1 MLLRFFRINDPY
13 RLLAVLLAIILLSL
27 PLLINLMPVTLQEL
41 KMILLGEILNQ
52 DKSLYAQVWDDTP
65 PLTAFANKVFYWL
78 WGRSVLAPRML
89 TTLFIFFQ
97 AAFFAIVLINNK
109 AYNESTYLPAFIFAI
124 LCFYSFDLL
133 TLSPELLGST
143 FLLFAL
149 NNIFKEIEFRIQRE
163 ETILNIGLF
172 IGVAS
177 LFIFSYTWFLPGAL
191 VVLIV
196 FTRLSVRKAFVLL
209 FGYGFPHAVLMTIC
223 YFTGDFSELVRF
235 FYLPNF
241 SLSSISLISIK
252 GFFMLAWVPV
262 LYFVFSLIMLNR
274 EARFTKY
281 QSQILQVMLLWLI
294 IAFIE
299 IIFTRERT
307 PHSLLTFVPP
317 LAYLIS
323 HYHLLIRR
331 KRIAETMLWLFLI
344 GIITM
349 SYWSRA
355 GKLNSFKV
363 QAFLPAASTPSITG
377 KKIMV
382 LSDELSIY
390 QSNTIASSF
399 LNWSLVQ
406 PIFQDASEYENV
418 IMVNELFR
426 NNKPDVIIDPQN
438 YLGKFL
444 QRIPALQRQYKR
456 EGENYVRISN

>member
-13 RLLAVLLAIILLSL
+13 RLLAVLVAIILLSL
-27 PLLINLMPVTLQEL
+27 PLLINLMPITLQEL
-41 KMILLGEILNQ
+41 KMMLLGEVLNQ
-52 DKSLYAQVWDDTP
+52 DKSLYAQVWDNTP
-65 PLTAFANKVFYWL
+65 PLTALANKIFYWL
-78 WGRSVLAPRML
+78 WGRSILAPRIL
-89 TTLFIFFQ
+89 TTVVIFFQ

-143 FLLFAL
+143 FLLLAL

-177 LFIFSYTWFLPGAL
+177 LFIFSYSWFLPGAL
-191 VVLIV
+191 LVLII

-209 FGYGFPHAVLMTIC
+209 FGFTFPHAVLMTIC
-223 YFTGDFSELVRF
+223 YFTGDFPELVRF
-235 FYLPNF
+235 FYIPNF

-294 IAFIE
+294 IAFVE

-344 GIITM
+344 GIVSM
-349 SYWSRA
+349 SYWSRS
-355 GKLNSFKV
+355 GKLNTFQVQSFM
-363 QAFLPAASTPSITG
+363 PTAAKHSLTG
-377 KKIMV
+377 KKVMV
-382 LSDELSIY
+382 LSDELSVY
-390 QSNTIASSF
+390 QHNTIASSF
-399 LNWSLVQ
+399 INWNLVQ
-406 PIFQDASEYENV
+406 PILQDASSYENV
-418 IMVNELFR
+418 VMVNELFR
-426 NNKPDVIIDPQN
+426 NNRPEVIIDPEN
-438 YLGKFL
+438 YLAKFL
-444 QRIPALQRQYKR
+444 QRIPSLKQQYKR
-456 EGENYVRISN
+456 EGDYYVRISN